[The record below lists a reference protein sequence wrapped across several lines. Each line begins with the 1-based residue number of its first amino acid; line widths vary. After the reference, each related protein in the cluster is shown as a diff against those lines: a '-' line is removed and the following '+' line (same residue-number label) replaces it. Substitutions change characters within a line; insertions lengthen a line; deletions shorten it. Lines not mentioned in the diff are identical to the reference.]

1 MTENKLR
8 IIAKTKG
15 IKNYESM
22 SKEELLSVIDN
33 LKSITENLLEN
44 GLEKITEMNNFSQN
58 KLKQIMIARHRVKI
72 IIKKSLT
79 NLIIINN
86 FSKEVIKNIRRKFC
100 FIEGANKYL
109 KKLEK
114 KELEKKDSL
123 TKKSKRKN
131 IIPKNYKRLK
141 SV

>member
-22 SKEELLSVIDN
+22 SKEKLLSVIDN
-33 LKSITENLLEN
+33 LKNITENLLEN
-44 GLEKITEMNNFSQN
+44 GLEKITEMNNFSEN

-72 IIKKSLT
+72 IIKKIFNEL
-79 NLIIINN
+79 NYYN

>member
-22 SKEELLSVIDN
+22 SKEKLLSVIDN

>member
-22 SKEELLSVIDN
+22 SKEKLLSVIDN

-44 GLEKITEMNNFSQN
+44 GLEKITEMNNFSEN